1 VQKKPF
7 VFKSGVT
14 DWIVIW
20 QDDRNKTVTGKTDLY
35 AQGLNPTIIPVLP
48 IKLLSFEANANGN
61 KVDLKW
67 ITTSEINNDYFT
79 VEKSNDAKTWSE
91 VVVINGAGNS
101 NQNIEYY
108 ETDYEPLN
116 GISYY
121 RLKQTDFDGKYSYSN
136 IVPVKY
142 ESNIVDGNIGLF
154 PSPVNVGGTVN
165 IQFNDIFTNKILV
178 VLRDIQGRE
187 FYSKVAINIEDGKLI
202 GIPIDANIP
211 AGIYLITATSENQI
225 YSQRLIVK

>member
-35 AQGLNPTIIPVLP
+35 AQGLNPTIVPVLP

-79 VEKSNDAKTWSE
+79 VEKSNDAKIWSE
-91 VVVINGAGNS
+91 VIITNGAGNS

-108 ETDYEPLN
+108 ETDYQPLN

-121 RLKQTDFDGKYSYSN
+121 RLKQTDFDGNYSYS
-136 IVPVKY
+136 IMVPVKY

-154 PSPVNVGGTVN
+154 PSPVNIGEIVHISFNN
-165 IQFNDIFTNKILV
+165 IISNEVLV
-178 VLRDIQGRE
+178 VSRDIQGKE
-187 FYSKVAINIEDGKLI
+187 FYSKVVLNIEDGKLV

-211 AGIYLITATSENQI
+211 VGVYLITVTSENKI
-225 YSQRLIVK
+225 YNQRLIIK